1 MYFWLLFSAVLF
13 HQCNRKILDPLQSSD
28 DDDYD
33 YVGDDDDGD
42 DDVGD
47 DDDDDY
53 VDDQIVDADMI
64 FVAIAR
70 SPIRDTFHSRTVD
83 QTIDLVGNYQ
93 YGQNNLNDHL

>member
-33 YVGDDDDGD
+33 YVGDY
-42 DDVGD
+42 DVGD

-70 SPIRDTFHSRTVD
+70 SPIRDTFHSGTVD
-83 QTIDLVGNYQ
+83 QTIDLVGNYDGQ
-93 YGQNNLNDHL
+93 YNLNDHL